1 MIPSEHES
9 KLRRLNQ
16 IFLEENQKLN
26 LSAFREEEQSWVGN
40 IEDSLSIL
48 DSPLLLGEGK
58 PVLSEAEGG
67 VRSLKILDLGTG
79 GGFPLLPLAICQPE
93 SKLTGLDS
101 TNKKISAVERITK
114 ELSLTNVDLISGRAE
129 ELGRDPEHREQY
141 DLILSR
147 AVAGTNTL
155 LELCAPFAKVKG
167 KIVFWKSMKIDKE
180 LEDSL
185 MARAELTCHLI
196 DQYEYELPEPFGK
209 RQLLIFEK
217 TSPTSDKYPRKIGE
231 PKKKPLT

>member
-1 MIPSEHES
+1 MIPSAHES
-9 KLRRLNQ
+9 ALRQLNQ

-26 LSAFREEEQSWVGN
+26 LSAFREPEQSWIGN
-40 IEDSLSIL
+40 IEDSLAIL
-48 DSPLLLGEGK
+48 DSNILEQHSSPLLEGEG
-58 PVLSEAEGG
+58 SG

-79 GGFPLLPLAICQPE
+79 GGFPLLPLAICLPD

-101 TNKKISAVERITK
+101 TNKKISAVERIAK
-114 ELSLTNVDLISGRAE
+114 EMNLSNVDLVIGLAE
-129 ELGRDPEHREQY
+129 EFGHNPEHREQY
-141 DLILSR
+141 EIVLSR
-147 AVAGTNTL
+147 AVAPINIL
-155 LELCAPFAKVKG
+155 LEFCAPFTKVKG

-196 DQYEYELPEPFGK
+196 NKHEYELPEPFGK

-217 TSPTSDKYPRKIGE
+217 TSPTADKYPRKVGE
-231 PKKKPLT
+231 PKKKPIK